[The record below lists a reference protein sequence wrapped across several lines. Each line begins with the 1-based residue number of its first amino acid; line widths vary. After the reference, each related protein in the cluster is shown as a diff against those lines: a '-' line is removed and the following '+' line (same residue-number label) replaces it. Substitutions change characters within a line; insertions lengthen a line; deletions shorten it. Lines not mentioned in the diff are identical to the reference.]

1 MIVVLDANVFVS
13 ALLKDSMTRRILI
26 SSGNVYLFPEIIL
39 EEIESNRGEL
49 LEKSGLESDVFS
61 GLINKLLEYV
71 CIIPT
76 DALTPYREDACR
88 IIGDIDVKDVP
99 YIAAAL
105 AFEGSLIWSNDRHFE
120 RQDKIKIIK
129 TKDLAVKLDG

>member
-1 MIVVLDANVFVS
+1 MMVVLDANVFVS